1 MEHTL
6 RTGSAE
12 WDACLQEEYRKPYY
26 AALCQKV
33 QAAYAGEA
41 PVFPP
46 QEELFTAFRLTPP
59 SSVRCVIFGQ
69 DPYHEPGQAHGLSF
83 SVKEG
88 VKLPPSLRN
97 IFKEIEADTGAP
109 CAQNGNL
116 TYLAEQGVLLLNTV
130 LTVEQGKANSHKN
143 YGWQTFTAAAAR
155 ALNAQPQ
162 PIAYILWGAHAQAM
176 KSTIENA
183 AGPRLVL
190 EGVHPSPLS
199 AYRGFFGSKPFS
211 QVNEFLQSHGET
223 PIHWGNEEEYQQLS
237 LL

>member
-1 MEHTL
+1 MEEKM
-6 RTGSAE
+6 RTGSPA
-12 WDACLQEEYRKPYY
+12 WDAFLQEEFEKPYC

-33 QAAYAGEA
+33 QAAYRDSV
-41 PVFPP
+41 VFPP
-46 QEELFTAFRLTPP
+46 KEELFTAFRLTPP
-59 SSVRCVIFGQ
+59 EKVRCVIFGQ

-83 SVKEG
+83 SVKQG

-97 IFKEIEADTGAP
+97 IYKEIEADTGVP
-109 CAQNGNL
+109 CGPEGDL

-155 ALNAQPQ
+155 VLNAQPQ

-176 KSTIENA
+176 KSTIEDA

-190 EGVHPSPLS
+190 ESVHPSPLS

-211 QVNEFLQSHGET
+211 RVNAFLKEHGEKE
-223 PIHWGNEEEYQQLS
+223 ICWGKAAVDS
-237 LL
+237 

>member
-1 MEHTL
+1 MENTL
-6 RTGSAE
+6 RTGSPA
-12 WDACLQEEYRKPYY
+12 WDACLRKEFNKPYY
-26 AALCQKV
+26 TALCQKV
-33 QAAYAGEA
+33 QAAYRGEA

-46 QEELFTAFRLTPP
+46 EEDLFTAYRLTPP
-59 SSVRCVIFGQ
+59 EKVRCVIFGQ

-83 SVKEG
+83 SVQEG

-97 IFKEIEADTGAP
+97 IYKEIEDDTGCP
-109 CAQNGNL
+109 CGPGGDL

-130 LTVEQGKANSHKN
+130 LTVEAGKANSHKN
-143 YGWQTFTAAAAR
+143 YGWQQFTAATAK

-162 PIAYILWGAHAQAM
+162 PIAYILWGANAQAM

-190 EGVHPSPLS
+190 ESVHPSPLS

-211 QVNEFLQSHGET
+211 QVNAFLQAHGET
-223 PIHWGNEEEYQQLS
+223 PIIWGKQA
-237 LL
+237 